1 MVAEGSPAAVG
12 ETPRTPAPR
21 PSATACAFFH
31 INPAAPEPALR
42 ALPRGTP
49 SPLRM
54 ETEQRYT
61 IPTITVILQPQ
72 EKTISLT
79 RPKTVLQLL
88 DKLGIRRGTALV
100 IRDGELLTQDRA
112 IQKDDV
118 ITVRIVTSSG

>member
-1 MVAEGSPAAVG
+1 
-12 ETPRTPAPR
+12 
-21 PSATACAFFH
+21 
-31 INPAAPEPALR
+31 
-42 ALPRGTP
+42 
-49 SPLRM
+49 M

-61 IPTITVILQPQ
+61 IPTVTVILQPR
-72 EKTISLT
+72 ERIISMT

-88 DKLGIRRGTALV
+88 GKLGIRRGTALV